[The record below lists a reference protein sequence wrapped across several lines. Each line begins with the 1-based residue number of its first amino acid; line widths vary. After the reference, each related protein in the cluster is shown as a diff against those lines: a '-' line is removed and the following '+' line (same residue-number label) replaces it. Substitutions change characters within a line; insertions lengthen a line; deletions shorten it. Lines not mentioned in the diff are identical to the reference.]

1 MNQKKADEVKTV
13 KIGVISDT
21 HGNQLAAKAAINIFQ
36 ALEVDRIIHCGD
48 IGSPAVIRQLA
59 PIPTH
64 YVYGNTDQGS
74 ITLLQ
79 TEILSHGGFFYGDF
93 GDVEWEGCRI
103 AFTHGHKHHKQQKAI
118 YSGDYDLVCL
128 GHSHIAMFTSFG
140 CTRVLNPGAIERTSH
155 PSVAV
160 VELPEINVIP
170 IPLTEGW

>member
-1 MNQKKADEVKTV
+1 MKHEHSSEVKAV
-13 KIGVISDT
+13 RIGVISDT

-36 ALEVDRIIHCGD
+36 SLEVKRVIHCGD
-48 IGSPAVIRQLA
+48 IGSPAVVRQLA

-74 ITLLQ
+74 INVLQ
-79 TEILSHGGFFYGDF
+79 TEILAHGGFFYGDF
-93 GDVEWEGCRI
+93 GDVIWEGCRI
-103 AFTHGHKHHKQQKAI
+103 AFTHGHKYRKQHKAI
-118 YSGDYDLVCL
+118 YCGDYDLVCV

-160 VELPEINVIP
+160 VELPDITVIQV
-170 IPLTEGW
+170 PLTEGW